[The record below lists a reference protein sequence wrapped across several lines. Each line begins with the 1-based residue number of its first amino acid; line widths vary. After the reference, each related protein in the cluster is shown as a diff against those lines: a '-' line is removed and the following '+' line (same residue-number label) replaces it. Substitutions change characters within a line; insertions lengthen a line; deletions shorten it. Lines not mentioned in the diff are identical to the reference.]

1 MSGTLAIIQARMSSS
16 RFPGKVL
23 QPLLGLPLI
32 VYMAR
37 RVRHAELVDDLIVA
51 TSVDASDDPLAQV
64 LQEHGVAVFR
74 GDLQDVLDR
83 FYQAA
88 RPVSPRYVVRLTGD
102 CPLLDF
108 RLIDGVI
115 RALQAS
121 GAAYASNV
129 DPASFPDGLDVEC
142 LTFAALER
150 AWREART
157 ASQREHVTP
166 YIRQNTQLFPAVNV
180 TAIADLS
187 ALRWTV
193 DYPDD
198 LQLVQELLRQA
209 GARTPAD
216 CDRFDFYRVIESNPR
231 LLGANRHPRNEGY
244 AKSLRLERDSPEKS

>member
-1 MSGTLAIIQARMSSS
+1 VTGSTEILGEPEAAQINLDSSGSKSPRLVADREYFGIEAEALRG
-16 RFPGKVL
+16 GKV
-23 QPLLGLPLI
+23 PGGVVHGDGARTLL
-32 VYMAR
+32 
-37 RVRHAELVDDLIVA
+37 
-51 TSVDASDDPLAQV
+51 
-64 LQEHGVAVFR
+64 GVAVFR